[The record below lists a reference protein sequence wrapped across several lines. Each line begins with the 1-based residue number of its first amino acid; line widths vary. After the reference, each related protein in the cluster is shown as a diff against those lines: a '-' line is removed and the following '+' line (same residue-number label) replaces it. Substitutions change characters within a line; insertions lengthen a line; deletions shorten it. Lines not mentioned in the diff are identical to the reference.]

1 MKIYPILFAQLLAY
15 HYIAV
20 AAKLSDSG
28 IRTFLICLVVLGML
42 FSIGLYIT
50 SNQQTK

>member
-15 HYIAV
+15 HYIAI

-28 IRTFLICLVVLGML
+28 IRTFLVCLVVLGML
-42 FSIGLYIT
+42 FSIGLYV

>member
-20 AAKLSDSG
+20 AAKLSDNG
-28 IRTFLICLVVLGML
+28 IRTFLVCLVVLGML
-42 FSIGLYIT
+42 FSIGLYV